1 MDVNLLITDGKGKFT
16 EVGWSKPEIADDEI
30 EVKAIMT
37 GVCRS
42 DIDMMTG
49 EFDPLPIHMSG
60 HEGLGLVTKI
70 GDNIN
75 NVNPGDFVAT
85 RGEPAYADYYN
96 VKYNEYVVVP
106 EAHPRYILEPVACGI
121 NVIEQNMQQILQ
133 RTTTEFSRILIRG
146 TGFLAYCAYRTL
158 KQRCVQG
165 MIDIVGK
172 SNRDL
177 WNSCLDERNDELLD
191 QSPRGYYDVVIDLKG
206 CPDTFTS
213 HFRDNALLIVGSNMQ
228 VNMNLQKL
236 LWGAVTI
243 NFPSP
248 RNPNFIECM
257 RLAEAWITNGVLNVD
272 SFWTRSYNRTT
283 EWQKAF
289 ADGLNR
295 PNGYS
300 RGYIKWD

>member
-16 EVGWSKPEIADDEI
+16 EVGWSKPEIKDNEI
-30 EVKAIMT
+30 EVKSVMT

-42 DIDMMTG
+42 DIDMMVG

-70 GDNIN
+70 GANIN

-96 VKYNEYVVVP
+96 VKHDEYVFVP

-121 NVIEQNMQQILQ
+121 NVVEQNMQQILQ

-146 TGFLAYCAYRTL
+146 TGFLAYCAYITL
-158 KQRCVQG
+158 KIRGVQG
-165 MIDIVGK
+165 KIDIVGN

-177 WNSCLDERNDELLD
+177 WISCLDEHNDELLN

-206 CPDTFTS
+206 SPETFTS
-213 HFRDNALLIVGSNMQ
+213 YFRDNALLIVGSNMQ

-257 RLAEAWITNGVLNVD
+257 RLAEAWISNGVLNVD
-272 SFWTRSYNRTT
+272 SFWTTSYNRRT

-289 ADGLNR
+289 ADGINR
-295 PNGYS
+295 PQGYS
-300 RGYIKWD
+300 RGYITW